1 MISLKQ
7 LRYFEAVARTRHFGK
22 AAEQCA
28 VTQPA
33 LSMQIQELEKTLG
46 VQLLERSRNGIM
58 LTEAGRDIAGR
69 ANRILADTRDIV
81 DFARRQG
88 SVLSGPLHLG
98 VIPSVAPYVLPAL
111 LPLIREKFPDLD
123 LHLRETQTH
132 HLVQELLDGGLDLL
146 LLALPVENPEVET
159 IKLFND
165 RFLLAMPKSRQVSN
179 RIRATPELLQQDRLL
194 LLEEGHCLRDQAL
207 SYCSL
212 RRVDNIDTFG
222 ASNLSTIVPDGRW
235 RPRHD
240 AAAGIEHPSRM
251 PPGRYQIDALHRPAA
266 TPRRRPR
273 PAAKLAAQAAL
284 RRTRQA
290 DCAGDVGAD
299 AEFGIG
305 VSARDESVGWAKRSV
320 PTKQSGIRCIEVLVG
335 TAQERL
341 CPPYGIVIASAA
353 KQSRSR
359 KRRLDCFVA
368 ALLAMTAGVT
378 RRAPRFSGNYTP

>member
-46 VQLLERSRNGIM
+46 VQLLERGRNGVM
-58 LTEAGRDIAGR
+58 LTEAGREIAGR
-69 ANRILADTRDIV
+69 ANRILAYTRDIV

-88 SVLSGPLHLG
+88 NVLSGPLHLG

-132 HLVQELLDGGLDLL
+132 HLVEELLDGGLDLL
-146 LLALPVENPEVET
+146 LLALPVQNPEVET

-165 RFLLAMPKSRQVSN
+165 RFLLAIPKSRQISN

-212 RRVDNIDTFG
+212 RRVDYIDTFG
-222 ASNLSTIVPDGRW
+222 ASNLSTIVQMV
-235 RPRHD
+235 
-240 AAAGIEHPSRM
+240 AGGLGMTLLPELSIKLECRQGDIRLMRFADP
-251 PPGRYQIDALHRPAA
+251 Q
-266 TPRRRPR
+266 PRRVVG
-273 PAAKLAAQAAL
+273 LAW
-284 RRTRQA
+284 RR
-290 DCAGDVGAD
+290 
-299 AEFGIG
+299 
-305 VSARDESVGWAKRSV
+305 SS
-320 PTKQSGIRCIEVLVG
+320 P
-335 TAQERL
+335 
-341 CPPYGIVIASAA
+341 
-353 KQSRSR
+353 R
-359 KRRLDCFVA
+359 KRHFVELGKLITQA
-368 ALLAMTAGVT
+368 TLAQMRDSELV
-378 RRAPRFSGNYTP
+378 

>member
-1 MISLKQ
+1 MISFKQ

-46 VQLLERSRNGIM
+46 VQLLERGRNGVL
-58 LTEAGRDIAGR
+58 LTEAGREIAGR

-88 SVLSGPLHLG
+88 GVLSGPLHLG

-111 LPLIREKFPDLD
+111 LPLVRKKFPDLD

-132 HLVQELLDGGLDLL
+132 HLIGELLDGELDLL
-146 LLALPVENPEVET
+146 LLALPVENPDVET

-165 RFLLAMPKSRQVSN
+165 RFLLAMPKSRKISN

-222 ASNLSTIVPDGRW
+222 ASNLSTIVQMV
-235 RPRHD
+235 
-240 AAAGIEHPSRM
+240 AGGLGMTLLPELSINLECRQGDIRLMRFTDP
-251 PPGRYQIDALHRPAA
+251 Q
-266 TPRRRPR
+266 PRRVVG
-273 PAAKLAAQAAL
+273 LAW
-284 RRTRQA
+284 RR
-290 DCAGDVGAD
+290 
-299 AEFGIG
+299 
-305 VSARDESVGWAKRSV
+305 SS
-320 PTKQSGIRCIEVLVG
+320 P
-335 TAQERL
+335 
-341 CPPYGIVIASAA
+341 
-353 KQSRSR
+353 R
-359 KRRLDCFVA
+359 KRHFVELGKLITQA
-368 ALLAMTAGVT
+368 TSEQMRDSELV
-378 RRAPRFSGNYTP
+378 